1 MSCHILNKVFFFI
14 FGLLNYTCPEDS
26 SKVHTFWNDALAVSH
41 VNFHIAVPQL
51 FSGALSFFQDWSI
64 SSVQHSVSTLS
75 CLQDHFTVSPL
86 QVLLWVHLS
95 PRFRR
100 HHYLLYGTFKM
111 GNLAVREWQWGRG
124 LCGVWAPEKHFAFLR
139 GMGGGCPV
147 PAPKL
152 PAATQARAELPPGVN
167 PAAPVRQFNKSLLML
182 CLFTRKLFA
191 FFFFFPYWFHFRD
204 GKLLLCHSGGKK
216 SKKEAHD
223 FCCFWN
229 HGFVMLNSC
238 KLFALQCTVNKRCH
252 QLKCKLSKMWGA
264 LSTTEF
270 KWFQV
275 RLDRTPRWEHK
286 VLGFGS
292 HINPVVSKSPHPK
305 TPRWS

>member
-1 MSCHILNKVFFFI
+1 MSCHILNKVFFFL

-75 CLQDHFTVSPL
+75 CLQDHFTASPL

-111 GNLAVREWQWGRG
+111 WNLAVREWQWGRG

-191 FFFFFPYWFHFRD
+191 FFFFSLTDFTLGMVSCYFAIVGEKNQKKRHMISAASEIMV
-204 GKLLLCHSGGKK
+204 LLCWIAANYLHY
-216 SKKEAHD
+216 
-223 FCCFWN
+223 N
-229 HGFVMLNSC
+229 
-238 KLFALQCTVNKRCH
+238 
-252 QLKCKLSKMWGA
+252 
-264 LSTTEF
+264 
-270 KWFQV
+270 
-275 RLDRTPRWEHK
+275 
-286 VLGFGS
+286 VL
-292 HINPVVSKSPHPK
+292 
-305 TPRWS
+305 